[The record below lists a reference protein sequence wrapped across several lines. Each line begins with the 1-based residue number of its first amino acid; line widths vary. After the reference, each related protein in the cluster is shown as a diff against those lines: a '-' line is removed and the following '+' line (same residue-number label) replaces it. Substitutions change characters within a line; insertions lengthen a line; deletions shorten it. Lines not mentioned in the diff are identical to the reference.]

1 MEGTRESAP
10 PPLCL
15 VIICFF
21 CNLFEEL
28 QTVLFTVKLIINN
41 TPLTYVYPDT
51 LETCLTPNHLL
62 FGSQ

>member
-1 MEGTRESAP
+1 MEGARESAP
-10 PPLCL
+10 PPLCF
-15 VIICFF
+15 VIIWFF

-41 TPLTYVYPDT
+41 TPLTYVYPNT